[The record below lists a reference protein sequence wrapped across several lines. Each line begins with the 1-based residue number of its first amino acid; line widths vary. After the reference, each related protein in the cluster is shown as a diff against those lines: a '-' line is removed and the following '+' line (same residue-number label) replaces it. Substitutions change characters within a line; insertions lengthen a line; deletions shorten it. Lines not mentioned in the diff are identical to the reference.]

1 MKYNV
6 AFPTLMQDASIQSA
20 ARFQEPGR
28 RFESMDAR
36 GGLRVSN
43 ARRNTMSQKQPGGV
57 MPMVAVPSV
66 DDTRNFYVE
75 KLGFEHQMGVLG
87 KDGQLDFVNVVRD
100 GASIMF
106 SRAEESARAL
116 ARQPVEFYVSVGDV
130 DRVFKQV
137 ESRGVVVAEPLTDQW
152 WGDRTFVVTDPN
164 GYRVWFSTRVGEAV
178 PPPGTKI
185 V

>member
-1 MKYNV
+1 
-6 AFPTLMQDASIQSA
+6 
-20 ARFQEPGR
+20 
-28 RFESMDAR
+28 
-36 GGLRVSN
+36 
-43 ARRNTMSQKQPGGV
+43 MSQEQAGAV

-106 SRAEESARAL
+106 SRAADADAKSAV
-116 ARQPVEFYVSVGDV
+116 RQPVEFYVTVGDV

-137 ESRGVVVAEPLTDQW
+137 ESRGVAVAEPLTDQW

-164 GYRVWFSTRVGEAV
+164 GYRVWFSTRVAEAV
-178 PPPGTKI
+178 PPPGTK
-185 V
+185 VV